1 MKIVREFL
9 VNFSR
14 FKMAGVLNVIG
25 LSVAFTAF
33 AVIAIQLVF
42 QNGYDRF
49 RPDADKIFRVE
60 LLFPMSLQYCASGP
74 TPIGA
79 ILKDQIPLVENY
91 FIMTNDRKE
100 VFFKKKTDGSSDK
113 FKELFANTTAAFIET
128 VGVDVLEGDAKQA
141 LTEPNMLMIPESV
154 ARKWFGKQ
162 PAIGKQIFCSGE
174 GRDLTIAAVYKDMPE
189 NSVFNNSCYTR
200 FVEQENWGAWD
211 VQIYVKTTTS
221 DRNILQQQVNALK
234 IDPLDQIFEY
244 LHKKEQV
251 EKEGK
256 SYLRISPLTGIF
268 YDNTVI
274 YDTADKGDRRNVA
287 VMVAIGLLIILIAGI
302 NFVNFSMSLAPTRMK
317 SINTQ
322 KVLGATA
329 FVLRLKLVGEAV
341 TYTVIAFL
349 VSIVLLQLFALSG
362 FANLFSMSLAPANH
376 WDIIGGIGILSVF
389 LGIFAGLYPAFYI
402 TSFEPAMVLRGSFV
416 MTPKGIRLR
425 NSLMTFQFI
434 ISIVL
439 ITCTLL
445 MGAQYRYMQNYSL
458 GFRTENIGWLKLD
471 KDLKTN
477 QEALISEMTSVPGVM
492 DYTFSDYVPGE
503 DLMSSAGTEID
514 GEAVQLDKWY
524 VYKNFMNFFG
534 INLIRGDHFSQSDL
548 AEDQIILNETA
559 VKKQPVL
566 ERYFGR
572 NLPDMIFEGRFIGV
586 AHDVHYMSLRKAVGP
601 LAIICRD
608 SLRYDYMFLKVA
620 GGNLPVTM
628 DKIKAVYERLSPSGM
643 FEFEFLDQS
652 LQQSYEGEKR
662 LMQVIS
668 LMGGIAI
675 VLALVGVY
683 GLVIFN
689 AQYKRKEIGVRKVNG
704 ATESQIMLLLN
715 RNFFRLLLLS
725 FSVACPVAW
734 YIMSRWLE
742 GFSYKT
748 PLHWWIFL
756 LAGVITLL
764 IALFT
769 VSWQSWKAATENPV
783 KALKSE

>member
-1 MKIVREFL
+1 
-9 VNFSR
+9 
-14 FKMAGVLNVIG
+14 MA
-25 LSVAFTAF
+25 
-33 AVIAIQLVF
+33 
-42 QNGYDRF
+42 
-49 RPDADKIFRVE
+49 
-60 LLFPMSLQYCASGP
+60 
-74 TPIGA
+74 
-79 ILKDQIPLVENY
+79 
-91 FIMTNDRKE
+91 
-100 VFFKKKTDGSSDK
+100 
-113 FKELFANTTAAFIET
+113 
-128 VGVDVLEGDAKQA
+128 
-141 LTEPNMLMIPESV
+141 
-154 ARKWFGKQ
+154 
-162 PAIGKQIFCSGE
+162 
-174 GRDLTIAAVYKDMPE
+174 
-189 NSVFNNSCYTR
+189 
-200 FVEQENWGAWD
+200 
-211 VQIYVKTTTS
+211 
-221 DRNILQQQVNALK
+221 
-234 IDPLDQIFEY
+234 
-244 LHKKEQV
+244 
-251 EKEGK
+251 
-256 SYLRISPLTGIF
+256 
-268 YDNTVI
+268 
-274 YDTADKGDRRNVA
+274 
-287 VMVAIGLLIILIAGI
+287 
-302 NFVNFSMSLAPTRMK
+302 
-317 SINTQ
+317 
-322 KVLGATA
+322 
-329 FVLRLKLVGEAV
+329 
-341 TYTVIAFL
+341 
-349 VSIVLLQLFALSG
+349 
-362 FANLFSMSLAPANH
+362 
-376 WDIIGGIGILSVF
+376 
-389 LGIFAGLYPAFYI
+389 
-402 TSFEPAMVLRGSFV
+402 
-416 MTPKGIRLR
+416 
-425 NSLMTFQFI
+425 FQFI

-534 INLIRGDHFSQSDL
+534 INLIRGDLFSQSDL

-620 GGNLPVTM
+620 GGNLPITM

-725 FSVACPVAW
+725 FSIACPVAW

>member
-1 MKIVREFL
+1 MKIVREFWI
-9 VNFSR
+9 NFIR
-14 FKMAGVLNVIG
+14 FKTAGILNVIG

-79 ILKDQIPLVENY
+79 TLKDQIPLVENY
-91 FIMTNDRKE
+91 FILTDSHKN
-100 VFFKKKTDGSSDK
+100 VFLLKKTDGSTDK
-113 FKELFANTTAAFIET
+113 FKELLCNTTEDFPEVA
-128 VGVDVLEGDAKQA
+128 GVEVLEGDAGRA
-141 LTEPNMLMIPESV
+141 LTEPNMLMIPEST
-154 ARKWFGKQ
+154 ARKWFKKET
-162 PAIGKQIFCSGE
+162 AVGKQIFCSEE
-174 GRDLTIAAVYKDMPE
+174 GRDLTIAAVYKDMPK
-189 NSVFNNSCYTR
+189 NSVFKNSCYTR
-200 FVEQENWGAWD
+200 FMEQENWGDW
-211 VQIYVKTTTS
+211 VGQIYVKATTS

-256 SYLRISPLTGIF
+256 SYLRVSPLTGIF

-274 YDTADKGDRRNVA
+274 YDTADKGNHRNVA

-329 FVLRLKLVGEAV
+329 AVLRLKLIAEAV
-341 TYTVIAFL
+341 TYTVIAFF
-349 VSIVLLQLFALSG
+349 VSIGLLQLFALSG
-362 FANLFSMSLAPANH
+362 FANLFSVSLAPAHH
-376 WDIIGGIGILSVF
+376 WEIIGGIGILSVF
-389 LGIFAGLYPAFYI
+389 LGIFAGLYPAFYV

-425 NSLMTFQFI
+425 NGLMTFQFI
-434 ISIVL
+434 ISIIL
-439 ITCTLL
+439 IICTLL
-445 MGAQYRYMQNYSL
+445 MSAQYRYMQNYSL
-458 GFRTENIGWLKLD
+458 GFQTENIGWVKLD
-471 KDLKTN
+471 RSLKTN
-477 QEALISEMTSVPGVM
+477 QEALISEMTAVPGVM

-503 DLMSSAGTEID
+503 DLVSSTGTEID
-514 GEAVQLDKWY
+514 GEAVQLDRWY

-534 INLIRGDHFSQSDL
+534 ISLVRGDHFSPSDL
-548 AEDQIILNETA
+548 AEGQIILNETA
-559 VKKQPVL
+559 IKKQPVL
-566 ERYFGR
+566 DRYFGR
-572 NLPDMIFEGRFIGV
+572 NLPGNTFEGRFIGV

-608 SLRYDYMFLKVA
+608 SLLYDYMFLKVA
-620 GGNLPVTM
+620 GENLPVTLN
-628 DKIKAVYERLSPSGM
+628 KIKTAYERLSPAGM

-689 AQYKRKEIGVRKVNG
+689 AQYKRKEIGIRKVNG

-725 FSVACPVAW
+725 FVLACPVAW
-734 YIMSRWLE
+734 YIMNRWLE
-742 GFSYKT
+742 GFNYKT

-756 LAGVITLL
+756 LAGVITLA
-764 IALFT
+764 IALVT